1 MRRTVTAALIAL
13 ALVVLSPSAQL
24 SAKATLVKRIG
35 NNTEGAT
42 LVSNGAG
49 QAQIALIDGYD
60 VLVVPVGGNGK
71 APAHKIFDVKSHQ
84 WTAFPS
90 GIAFLGVEKNF
101 QPARKAHVGF
111 LVDDIRTIIAECGRR
126 GLENVDD
133 GPLDATLRSGIS
145 RSPHRL
151 CQRRHPWA
159 GSLDA
164 GSGSCL

>member
-1 MRRTVTAALIAL
+1 MTEVPKPPDLARR
-13 ALVVLSPSAQL
+13 
-24 SAKATLVKRIG
+24 G
-35 NNTEGAT
+35 GAWFER
-42 LVSNGAG
+42 G
-49 QAQIALIDGYD
+49 D
-60 VLVVPVGGNGK
+60 VRV
-71 APAHKIFDVKSHQ
+71 H
-84 WTAFPS
+84 
-90 GIAFLGVEKNF
+90 LGVEKNF